1 MSNAQMAAGWSLM
14 GSGISAVGFP
24 IIGSIMSAPDVVYDW
39 AAAIDEPNIENT
51 IHVGTD
57 HLEQLTKIT
66 PTKYDDFVAK
76 GTKIIGNL
84 DDISSLKNE
93 N

>member
-1 MSNAQMAAGWSLM
+1 M
-14 GSGISAVGFP
+14 GSGISAIGFP
-24 IIGSIMSAPDVVYDW
+24 IIGSIMRAPDVVYDW
-39 AAAIDEPNIENT
+39 AAVIDEPNIENT

-76 GTKIIGNL
+76 GAKIIGNL
-84 DDISSLKNE
+84 DDILSLKNE